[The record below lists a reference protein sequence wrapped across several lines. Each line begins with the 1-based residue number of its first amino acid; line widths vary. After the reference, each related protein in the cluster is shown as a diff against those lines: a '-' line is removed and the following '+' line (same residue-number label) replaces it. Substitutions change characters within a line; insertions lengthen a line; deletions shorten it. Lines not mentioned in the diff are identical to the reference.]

1 MGLFGKANDKKDLE
15 KQLSP
20 NEMKAVA
27 YAVYFTSNKVHDAE
41 GMELAQLL
49 VSGKR
54 RKVFPIEYDYV
65 KAAVDNMI
73 EIMQTI
79 MAKSGLT
86 PDMPQ
91 ELLDDL
97 VSAKNKL

>member
-1 MGLFGKANDKKDLE
+1 MGLFGRKDDKKDLE
-15 KQLSP
+15 KILSP

-27 YAVYFTSNKVHDAE
+27 YAVYYISNKGRDAE
-41 GMELAQLL
+41 GMQLAQLL

-54 RKVFPIEYDYV
+54 RKVFQIEYDYV

-73 EIMQTI
+73 EIMQTVK
-79 MAKSGLT
+79 ARSGLT

-97 VSAKNKL
+97 IAAEKKL